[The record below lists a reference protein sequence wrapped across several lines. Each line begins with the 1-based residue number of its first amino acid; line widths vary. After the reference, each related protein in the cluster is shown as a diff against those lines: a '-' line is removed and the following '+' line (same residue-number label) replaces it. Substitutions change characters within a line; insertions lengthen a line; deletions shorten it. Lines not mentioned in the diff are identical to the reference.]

1 MLLFLAGGMALWLLA
16 AAFILSICRA
26 AGRADRRS
34 RGRRLTSG
42 ATASLAVAA
51 VSLPLAADEAAAA
64 CANRDLP
71 YEANPAVVREAMLCE
86 IGDLRERRDARRLRA
101 NGELDVAAGLH
112 AADMFQRR
120 YFSHESPGG
129 GDLAD
134 RARRS
139 GFAQRGC
146 SWGVGEVLA
155 WGVRIAQHRARHDQG
170 LAAQPVASPDP
181 RLGALRPDRAGD
193 AARHAVRRV
202 PRRRHG
208 RGRARPPPLLG
219 GRGTTVSVRHM
230 MRASSPSDH
239 VRA

>member
-1 MLLFLAGGMALWLLA
+1 MLRVLAGGMALWLLA

-51 VSLPLAADEAAAA
+51 VSLPLAADEASAA

-86 IGDLRERRDARRLRA
+86 IGALRERRDARRLRA
-101 NGELDVAAGLH
+101 NGQLDLAGGLH

-155 WGVRIAQHRARHDQG
+155 WGVGSRSTARGTIRAWLRSPSHRRILVSERYGQIG
-170 LAAQPVASPDP
+170 LGTQLGTPFDAYPGGVTVAAV
-181 RLGALRPDRAGD
+181 LG
-193 AARHAVRRV
+193 
-202 PRRRHG
+202 RRHC
-208 RGRARPPPLLG
+208 
-219 GRGTTVSVRHM
+219 
-230 MRASSPSDH
+230 
-239 VRA
+239 